1 MGKVVCVFFVLMSF
15 KALAQLPIQDK
26 LKGKVSSEMSNLE
39 GIYVINLKTEKAV
52 ITEKEGYFSIAAAPG
67 DTLLFSAS
75 QFKKVR
81 VVLKQENFEVEM
93 LVVKMTPIM
102 NQLREVIVKRYDN
115 INAAALGIIPYGQ
128 KKYTPAERKLYTAT
142 DLDAKGNKDGTSGG
156 SVSGDAL
163 LNYLSGRTAMLKKE
177 AEVEKKESY
186 LRLLDNLFD
195 TSYFVDKLKIPSNYV
210 KGFQYYIVENERF
223 VVILKSKNK
232 INAEFAM
239 ADLAIKYNEIIAGE
253 K

>member
-1 MGKVVCVFFVLMSF
+1 MGKVVWVFFILMSS

-26 LKGKVSSEMSNLE
+26 LNGKVSSEMSNLE
-39 GIYVINLKTEKAV
+39 GIYVINLKTEKTV

-67 DTLLFSAS
+67 DTILFSAS

-81 VVLKQENFEVEM
+81 VVLKPQNFESEE
-93 LVVKMTPIM
+93 LVVKMQPIL
-102 NQLREVIVKRYDN
+102 NQLKEVIVKRYDN

-128 KKYTPAERKLYTAT
+128 KKYTAAERKLYTAT
-142 DLDAKGNKDGTSGG
+142 DLDAKGNADGMAGG
-156 SVSGDAL
+156 SVSGDGL
-163 LNYLSGRTAMLKKE
+163 LNYFSGRTAMLKKE

-195 TSYFVDKLKIPSNYV
+195 ANHFVNKLKIPSQYV
-210 KGFQYYIVENERF
+210 KGFEYFAVENIKFTR
-223 VVILKSKNK
+223 VLDSKNK
-232 INAEFAM
+232 ITIEFLLGE
-239 ADLAIKYNEIIAGE
+239 LAVQYNEMIAGE

>member
-1 MGKVVCVFFVLMSF
+1 MGKVVWVFFILMSS

-39 GIYVINLKTEKAV
+39 GIYVINLKTEKTV

-81 VVLKQENFEVEM
+81 VVLKPENFESEE
-93 LVVKMTPIM
+93 LVVKMQPIL
-102 NQLREVIVKRYDN
+102 NQLKEVIVKRYDN

-128 KKYTPAERKLYTAT
+128 KKYTAAERKLYTAT
-142 DLDAKGNKDGTSGG
+142 DLDAKGNAGGMAGG
-156 SVSGDAL
+156 SVSGDPL

-177 AEVEKKESY
+177 AEVEKKESS

-195 TSYFVDKLKIPSNYV
+195 SSYFVNKLKIPSNYV

-232 INAEFAM
+232 SNAEFAM
-239 ADLAIKYNEIIAGE
+239 ADLAIKYNEIITGE